1 MILGDWIWI
10 RGGSEY
16 LELTY
21 TIPWPILFPDQHDQ
35 RVPKECLQEM
45 KAEIKN
51 GVVEKPIWDYLCD
64 TLEIGSERKG
74 RLTKWSATELRMG

>member
-16 LELTY
+16 LEFTY

-45 KAEIKN
+45 KAEIK
-51 GVVEKPIWDYLCD
+51 K
-64 TLEIGSERKG
+64 
-74 RLTKWSATELRMG
+74 MG